1 MCIRDSF
8 RDVPSPIWG
17 SISKYRPPCFPFPDF
32 PPYPVETPHIHGTP
46 STEGTFT
53 RYLFPCMRQWWG
65 HRFCNF
71 CGSETPGSRPAP
83 SNRHRKAPDSRQRAG
98 QGAPN
103 ESQNRPRRRQWDAN
117 GTPRAQKGGQ
127 GRRQRA
133 PTPPLASPKTAQ
145 HRPKAVPKL
154 AQKYA
159 TRRKR
164 ETVVENGPPG
174 FARG

>member
-1 MCIRDSF
+1 MIRRPPRSTLSSSSAAS
-8 RDVPSPIWG
+8 DVYKRQLQQQLQQPFHSGVAPFPPVRRHTSATCPPPFG
-17 SISKYRPPCFPFPDF
+17 GVFSKYRPPCFPFPDF

-103 ESQNRPRRRQWDAN
+103 ESQNRPRRRQGDAKSAKWRPRQ
-117 GTPRAQKGGQ
+117 TPTGSD
-127 GRRQRA
+127 A
-133 PTPPLASPKTAQ
+133 PF
-145 HRPKAVPKL
+145 
-154 AQKYA
+154 
-159 TRRKR
+159 
-164 ETVVENGPPG
+164 G
-174 FARG
+174 